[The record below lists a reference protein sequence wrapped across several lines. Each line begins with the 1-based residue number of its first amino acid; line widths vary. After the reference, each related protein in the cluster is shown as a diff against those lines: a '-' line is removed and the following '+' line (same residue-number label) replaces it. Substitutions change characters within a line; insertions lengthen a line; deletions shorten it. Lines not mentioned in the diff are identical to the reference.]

1 MGAVVSLAGRLVVVR
16 DSEGVE
22 QHRRDELRQRRNAK
36 ARPHRAKARA
46 KRLQRIA
53 PWADPVAIAKFYA
66 KAEWMSRRYGRIY
79 EVDHIIP
86 LLGEN
91 VSGLHVETNLRVVP
105 REVNRRKSNQF
116 IEELVGGAGF
126 EPATPSV

>member
-1 MGAVVSLAGRLVVVR
+1 MAVVPLGERLVIVR
-16 DSEGVE
+16 DAEAIE
-22 QHRRDELRQRRNAK
+22 RHRQDEARRRRNAK
-36 ARPHRAKARA
+36 ARPHRAKSRA
-46 KRLQRIA
+46 KRLQRIP
-53 PWADPVAIAKFYA
+53 PWADPIAIAKFYA

-86 LLGEN
+86 LLGET
-91 VSGLHVETNLRVVP
+91 VSGLHVETNLRVVS

-116 IEELVGGAGF
+116 VEELVGGAGF